1 MKISNELYDLLNDVI
16 KIGIPSIGAFYFTLA
31 SIFEWGYS
39 EAVVG
44 VIAALT
50 TLLGVWLKIL
60 NHYYVPEVDGEISMN
75 ASDPEHAEIRI
86 SLEDIETLDQSNGS
100 IISLKISSND
110 DQHLGG

>member
-16 KIGIPSIGAFYFTLA
+16 KIGIPSFGAFYFTLA
-31 SIFEWGYS
+31 SIFNWGYS

-60 NHYYVPEVDGEISMN
+60 NHYYVPEVDGEISMD
-75 ASDPEHAEIRI
+75 ASNPEHAQVHI
-86 SLEDIETLDQSNGS
+86 SLEDIETLDKSDGS
-100 IISLKISSND
+100 IVKLELKNPD
-110 DQHLGG
+110 L